1 MSVDVDALIALTI
14 EKEIPLEKMI
24 SAIEN
29 AVTEAYLELEDA
41 KPQGRAVLN
50 RVDGE
55 ILIHVPQFNDE
66 GIYTETITHM
76 PEGFEQVIKS
86 LTRKEIKQRMRAA
99 KDADVVEEF
108 SATVGDVISGVV
120 QQGRDATL
128 VYVDLGRVEGKIPPN
143 EQVPTESYV
152 HGQRIKCFVVDVKQ
166 GLKGPE
172 ITLSRT
178 HPLLVKALFTLEV
191 PELKD
196 RIVEIVGVSR
206 EPGFRSKVSVRSHRA
221 GVSPKGA
228 LIGPVGARAKAV
240 MDELNGYAEATI
252 EERSMTEPEMKKKE
266 EIVKSMKKGISGFKA
281 RYGKDAKSVMYATAT
296 KRAMGEEVEQINEA
310 ITHGDYI
317 ITHKPY
323 NGTDKQRHVSNDITH
338 AYSTNQKKLGIKHSE
353 DDDEIGP
360 DRHITVKNKKTGE
373 VSHHVAT
380 HNNSYKDEGEKQKIS
395 IRAHSEV
402 TPHDEKHAKVIKS
415 FLTQKG

>member
-1 MSVDVDALIALTI
+1 MSVDVDALITLTI

-29 AVTEAYLELEDA
+29 AVTEAYIALEDA

-50 RVDGE
+50 RVSGE
-55 ILIHVPQFNDE
+55 ILIHVPQFNNE

-76 PEGFEQVIKS
+76 PEGFEQIIKS

-108 SATVGDVISGVV
+108 QASVGDVISGVI

-143 EQVPTESYV
+143 EQVPTESYI

-172 ITLSRT
+172 VTLSRT

-196 RIVEIVGVSR
+196 RVVEIVGVSR
-206 EPGFRSKVSVRSHRA
+206 EAGFRSKVSVRSHRV

-228 LIGPVGARAKAV
+228 LIGPMGARAKAV
-240 MDELNGYAEATI
+240 MDELNGEKIDIVDYSENPAVYVANALAPAKVSSCEVVDLESKYAKVVVPDYQLSLAI
-252 EERSMTEPEMKKKE
+252 
-266 EIVKSMKKGISGFKA
+266 
-281 RYGKDAKSVMYATAT
+281 GKDGQNARLAARLTGWRIDIHPDNPVERIEKPKAIEPDA
-296 KRAMGEEVEQINEA
+296 EVE
-310 ITHGDYI
+310 
-317 ITHKPY
+317 
-323 NGTDKQRHVSNDITH
+323 DI
-338 AYSTNQKKLGIKHSE
+338 QKAAN
-353 DDDEIGP
+353 
-360 DRHITVKNKKTGE
+360 RGE
-373 VSHHVAT
+373 FPA
-380 HNNSYKDEGEKQKIS
+380 
-395 IRAHSEV
+395 
-402 TPHDEKHAKVIKS
+402 
-415 FLTQKG
+415 

>member
-14 EKEIPLEKMI
+14 AKEIPLEKMI

-228 LIGPVGARAKAV
+228 LIGSVGARAKAV
-240 MDELNGYAEATI
+240 MDELNGEKI
-252 EERSMTEPEMKKKE
+252 D
-266 EIVKSMKKGISGFKA
+266 IVDYSENPAVYVANALAPAKVTSCEVVDLESKS
-281 RYGKDAKSVMYATAT
+281 
-296 KRAMGEEVEQINEA
+296 
-310 ITHGDYI
+310 
-317 ITHKPY
+317 
-323 NGTDKQRHVSNDITH
+323 
-338 AYSTNQKKLGIKHSE
+338 
-353 DDDEIGP
+353 
-360 DRHITVKNKKTGE
+360 
-373 VSHHVAT
+373 
-380 HNNSYKDEGEKQKIS
+380 
-395 IRAHSEV
+395 
-402 TPHDEKHAKVIKS
+402 AKVIVPDYQLSLAIGKDGQNARLAAR
-415 FLTQKG
+415 LTGWRIDIHPDNPVERIEKPKPVSVEEPEEVGEFPA